1 MFANAF
7 PSGEGVTEGDGRG
20 SHFCKAKVLAEGDL
34 YGNTQEIRPH
44 PTKLRLATFPRG
56 EGMTTPQII
65 ICRAGLLRFGAV
77 MDRYAFL
84 YSSFFI
90 LFHWEQGGKI
100 IWMMIVAKKGKPQ
113 LL

>member
-7 PSGEGVTEGDGRG
+7 P
-20 SHFCKAKVLAEGDL
+20 F
-34 YGNTQEIRPH
+34 
-44 PTKLRLATFPRG
+44 G

-84 YSSFFI
+84 YSSFFYPI
-90 LFHWEQGGKI
+90 SLATRWKNNLDD
-100 IWMMIVAKKGKPQ
+100 ARCKKGETATFITEKPHLHSFTDCILYKYQ
-113 LL
+113 